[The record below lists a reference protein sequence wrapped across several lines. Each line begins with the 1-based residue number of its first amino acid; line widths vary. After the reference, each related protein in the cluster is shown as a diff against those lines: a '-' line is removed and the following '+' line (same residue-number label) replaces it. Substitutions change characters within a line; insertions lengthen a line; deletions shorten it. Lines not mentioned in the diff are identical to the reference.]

1 MAVISTIIHVGCV
14 IIIFPPSPF
23 SLDSLLP
30 SLSLENLEKGLK
42 RADQSKNP
50 KIPFYRVEIRR
61 ERVTRSLARVKRK
74 IFRISNQSWNSVV
87 RHRQPARGF
96 QSATIHQ
103 SSNLL
108 VFHDLPL
115 ISPPPPFPRY
125 LPPPLFSPPA
135 PATAAIFTAF
145 LPSPSLNFYAGKRKC
160 IMQTRTAARCP
171 QLSIAFI
178 DLIFFLNG
186 RKMERIHKHTLLRII
201 FTIIRSY
208 DFIEDNQIMK
218 DNNK

>member
-1 MAVISTIIHVGCV
+1 MAVISTIIHVDCV

-115 ISPPPPFPRY
+115 IFSAPS
-125 LPPPLFSPPA
+125 LPPLSASPSFFPASSSHGCNFYRISPL
-135 PATAAIFTAF
+135 AIFEF
-145 LPSPSLNFYAGKRKC
+145 LRGGEKMYHANEGCRSVSPIIDRVYRFNFFPKR
-160 IMQTRTAARCP
+160 
-171 QLSIAFI
+171 
-178 DLIFFLNG
+178 
-186 RKMERIHKHTLLRII
+186 E
-201 FTIIRSY
+201 
-208 DFIEDNQIMK
+208 K
-218 DNNK
+218 DGADP